1 MQTLR
6 NIEDKIVCRACRCL
20 NSTQL
25 LLKTIIQLND
35 SLPKSDPVFAAE
47 SASVDRQLQLI
58 DQRLEGH
65 INAAETLAL
74 RIQATLGLV
83 SEIELTHMINLILG
97 SLRTCWICKI
107 KQTRTELAHA
117 YYD

>member
-1 MQTLR
+1 M
-6 NIEDKIVCRACRCL
+6 
-20 NSTQL
+20 

-35 SLPKSDPVFAAE
+35 SLPKSDPAFAAE
-47 SASVDRQLQLI
+47 SASVHRQLQLI

-83 SEIELTHMINLILG
+83 SKIELAHMIDLTPG
-97 SLRTCWICKI
+97 SLLTCWICRI
-107 KQTRTELAHA
+107 KQTQTELARA
-117 YYD
+117 YYV